1 MTESTDT
8 QELDLSWLDET
19 ARRIAEL
26 DREFGCNV
34 LDVGGAALTWHV
46 YGDHNQFGF
55 SYVWQYIAGDEE
67 SAHAYYASLSREERL
82 TEGASALADA
92 GWTRRSICMRLS

>member
-1 MTESTDT
+1 MTEST
-8 QELDLSWLDET
+8 QELDLSWLDDT
-19 ARRIAEL
+19 VRRIAEL

-46 YGDHNQFGF
+46 YGDSNQFGF
-55 SYVWQYIAGDEE
+55 RYVWQYIAGTEQE
-67 SAHAYYASLSREERL
+67 AHDYYASLPRDGRL

-92 GWTRRSICMRLS
+92 GWTRASICLRLS